1 MCLILSVLE
10 RINILLVE
18 NKGLTGAAGG
28 RELLSDSEPRY
39 GVDVIGFNS
48 EPLKSKVPEKSI
60 SFLHLGERL
69 LKLVLPSTVVWM
81 TFWGFLVA
89 SQ

>member
-69 LKLVLPSTVVWM
+69 LK
-81 TFWGFLVA
+81 
-89 SQ
+89 

>member
-1 MCLILSVLE
+1 M
-10 RINILLVE
+10 
-18 NKGLTGAAGG
+18 G
-28 RELLSDSEPRY
+28 ELLSDSEPRY

-81 TFWGFLVA
+81 TFGGFLVA

>member
-1 MCLILSVLE
+1 M
-10 RINILLVE
+10 
-18 NKGLTGAAGG
+18 G
-28 RELLSDSEPRY
+28 ELLSDSEPRY

-69 LKLVLPSTVVWM
+69 FKLVLPSTVVWM
-81 TFWGFLVA
+81 TFWGFVPLDIL
-89 SQ
+89 

>member
-1 MCLILSVLE
+1 
-10 RINILLVE
+10 VE

-69 LKLVLPSTVVWM
+69 LK
-81 TFWGFLVA
+81 
-89 SQ
+89 